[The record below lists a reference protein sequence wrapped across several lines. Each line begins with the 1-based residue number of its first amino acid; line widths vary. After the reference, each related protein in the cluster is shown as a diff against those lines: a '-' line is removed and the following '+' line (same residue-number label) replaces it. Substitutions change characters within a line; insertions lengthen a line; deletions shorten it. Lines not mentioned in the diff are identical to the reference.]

1 MEYFRRYLIYIR
13 KLDNTKM
20 KPIFIIRMILI
31 AILGL
36 IGGILADKFMPFNFM
51 YNMIR
56 AIITIIT
63 GISSAS
69 YALVVSDRLKLNK
82 YRTENNYKPFRKRFS
97 YRQRANISIV
107 LGSIIALFIL
117 LSTRNNLVFTLKS
130 SFSLFLVIIL
140 IAFARK
146 DRSEFL
152 KDVYD
157 IPDIRDLEFMT
168 KNSRKAKEN
177 VSKDNKVKKDS
188 KNNKNIKSKKQ

>member
-82 YRTENNYKPFRKRFS
+82 YRTENNYRPFRKRFS

-177 VSKDNKVKKDS
+177 VSKDNKIKKDS